1 MAEIIQKGGRRI
13 PRIDLT
19 PMVDLG
25 FLLITF
31 FVFTAKLSEPLGL
44 EVNMPAEGKGTVVAH
59 HTAFTLLLGNH
70 HKVVCLSGEKAMQEA
85 WNEAEVTDFT
95 PNGLR
100 AALIRHRNEMN
111 ALIASGAKGTHTKD
125 EPFVLIKAGDPSQYE
140 DLINALDE
148 LQINSIKQYALMDI
162 TPEEERIVQQKT

>member
-100 AALIRHRNEMN
+100 AALIRHRNVMN
-111 ALIASGAKGTHTKD
+111 AVIATGAKGTHTKD

-148 LQINSIKQYALMDI
+148 LQINGIKQYALMDI